1 MPLARRTAYH
11 PAFPP
16 AVRPRGVGCIRVA
29 HPSATLTAPE
39 GADPVRLACIRP
51 AASVHPEPGS
61 NSSLYYCSS
70 KLTSV
75 SWAPLS
81 FLPSQVPYPPSPHL
95 PRRRVDVLCWPQA
108 FKDLFRI
115 RSLLSCPSSFVCGL
129 QKYNL
134 LHYLQWVFSLFLQNN
149 CYCVGLQ
156 GEKFLSL
163 GKNLWQRTPI
173 NIKGRRNGGGSGAT

>member
-39 GADPVRLACIRP
+39 GTDPVRLACIRP

-61 NSSLYYCSS
+61 NSSLYYCFYLIDFCLMGSAFLLTFSGSLSS
-70 KLTSV
+70 TLDPLPG
-75 SWAPLS
+75 SW
-81 FLPSQVPYPPSPHL
+81 
-95 PRRRVDVLCWPQA
+95 VDVLCWPQA

-115 RSLLSCPSSFVCGL
+115 RSPLSCPSSFVCGL

-149 CYCVGLQ
+149 CY
-156 GEKFLSL
+156 
-163 GKNLWQRTPI
+163 
-173 NIKGRRNGGGSGAT
+173 NIGNQ